1 MIDLTGASW
10 NQVLIW
16 LRNIEVL
23 RTAASFELHS
33 AVDVLTTSG

>member
-1 MIDLTGASW
+1 MMDLTGGSW

-23 RTAASFELHS
+23 RTAASFEPHS
-33 AVDVLTTSG
+33 PGDVLTTSG